1 MLTSCQHMRQMEL
14 VQEIGGREW
23 SVALFTAKINIP
35 NQFYNLVCGHK
46 IFLFSFF
53 ENDIMCKHETGK
65 IFILD
70 FRMFHLLL
78 VFLISQTVLQLDTF
92 TQKCSQIISYTPE
105 CISEKKLLK
114 QLIINTCC
122 SIIVFRLLIEY
133 VQIQHEQKVLQSS
146 KVQCK
151 ISIFS

>member
-53 ENDIMCKHETGK
+53 ENDIMCKHEMGK

-105 CISEKKLLK
+105 CIFPDVIPSFENLFQNLP
-114 QLIINTCC
+114 I
-122 SIIVFRLLIEY
+122 S
-133 VQIQHEQKVLQSS
+133 VQIAAVSMTK
-146 KVQCK
+146 
-151 ISIFS
+151 